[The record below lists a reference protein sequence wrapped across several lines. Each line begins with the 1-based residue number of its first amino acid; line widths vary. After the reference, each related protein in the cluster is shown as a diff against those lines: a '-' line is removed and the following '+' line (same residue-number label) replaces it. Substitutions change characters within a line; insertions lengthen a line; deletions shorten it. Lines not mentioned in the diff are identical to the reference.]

1 MTSNAPVRLD
11 HVDTWVF
18 DLDNTLYPHDAPV
31 MSQVEAKMTEFI
43 MRHHGAT
50 AEEAGRLRDH
60 YWSSYGTTLNGLMR
74 ERKVD
79 RAEFLDFVHDIDHSV
94 LTPDAK
100 LAEHIS
106 ALDGRR
112 FVYTNGSMRH
122 AERVLDRLGLSDHF
136 HDLFDI
142 EAAEFMPKPEREGF
156 ERFGRRFGVIPSA
169 SAMFEDSARNLQTA
183 HALGYSTIWLRPA
196 GQSGAGGHIHHEAE
210 TLSEF
215 LGGLGAQP
223 TTETTST

>member
-1 MTSNAPVRLD
+1 MTANGAARLD

-50 AEEAGRLRDH
+50 ADEAGRLRDH
-60 YWSSYGTTLNGLMR
+60 YWTHYGTTLNGLMS

-94 LTPDAK
+94 LSPDAA
-100 LAEHIS
+100 LAGRIA

-112 FVYTNGSMRH
+112 LVYTNGSMRH
-122 AERVLDRLGLSDHF
+122 AERVLDRLGLSAHF

-142 EAAEFMPKPEREGF
+142 EAAEFRPKPERDGF
-156 ERFGRRFGVIPSA
+156 ERFARRFGVVPAA
-169 SAMFEDSARNLQTA
+169 SAMFEDSARNLKTA
-183 HALGYSTIWLRPA
+183 HELGYSTIWVRPA
-196 GQSGAGGHIHHEAE
+196 GAGPAGEHIHHEAE
-210 TLSEF
+210 TLSGF
-215 LGGLGAQP
+215 LDGLRLKPA
-223 TTETTST
+223 TETSPR